1 MNTTNMRAGRRVG
14 LYVDVANLAMNGGYG
29 MRYDVLRE
37 FACRDNAE
45 PVRLNAYV
53 SFDAE
58 RAEFDYG
65 YKEGQF
71 GFYSLLRD
79 FGYKVIQ
86 KNVKWYVDESGVR
99 FGKANADL
107 DMAVDVLLQ
116 SNNMDRVV
124 LVTGD
129 GDFVRV
135 VQALQNSGC
144 RVEVIAFENV
154 SSELRREADMFISGY
169 LIPNLLPTAPTPT
182 KAAWGTIGSRMRGV
196 CYNHT
201 AKGYGFLRAMKMI
214 APDLWRIDSRQK
226 DSPYYSVF
234 FHDSQLP
241 DEVNFTELPS
251 RSLIFEFEVAEAE
264 GHESGMQAKKMQL
277 VSPQRRLLTSYSSHY
292 YTSHSHAAHRD
303 NHAHATNGVAANGN
317 AANAAAPSSP
327 ANDLNGNVGENSAAA
342 SPEAEA
348 AVVTA

>member
-1 MNTTNMRAGRRVG
+1 MPTRISRRVG
-14 LYVDVANLAMNGGYG
+14 VYVDVANLAMNGGYG

-53 SFDAE
+53 SFDAD
-58 RAEFDYG
+58 RAEHDHV
-65 YKEGQF
+65 YKEGQY

-86 KNVKWYVDESGVR
+86 KNVRWYIDESGNR

-107 DMAVDVLLQ
+107 DMAVDALLQ
-116 SNNMDRVV
+116 SKDMDRVL

-135 VQALQNSGC
+135 VRALQNSGC
-144 RVEVIAFENV
+144 RVEVVAFENV
-154 SSELRREADMFISGY
+154 SAELRREADMFISGY
-169 LIPNLLPTAPTPT
+169 LIPNLLPTSTSHNKPP
-182 KAAWGTIGSRMRGV
+182 WGSIGSRMRGV

-201 AKGYGFLRAMKMI
+201 AKGYGFLRVMKTI
-214 APDLWRIDSRQK
+214 APDLWKIDSRQK
-226 DSPYYSVF
+226 DSPYFSVF

-241 DEVNFTELPS
+241 DEVNFSELPS
-251 RSLIFEFEVAEAE
+251 RNLIFEFEVAEAD

-277 VSPQRRLLTSYSSHY
+277 VSPQRRVQL
-292 YTSHSHAAHRD
+292 
-303 NHAHATNGVAANGN
+303 NHNHF
-317 AANAAAPSSP
+317 
-327 ANDLNGNVGENSAAA
+327 
-342 SPEAEA
+342 
-348 AVVTA
+348 